1 MAEPEGAEPAPLP
14 ESVEDAL
21 ASLHEKGKLPT
32 ETDIDRWCSAHPDAA
47 QRIRGAVAALRELTP
62 PERPEHVGPWHI
74 RSTLGEGGMGTV
86 YLAERTEPV
95 HMRAALKLIK
105 LGMDSRAVLARFE
118 QERQALARMQHDGI
132 AKVYDCG
139 TSERGQPYFAMELV
153 EGRPLTTFCDAN
165 ELGLAQRLRLMR
177 SVCDAVQHAHNKG
190 VVHRDL
196 KPSNVLVSGDADAP
210 RIKVIDFGLAKALG
224 EKLVAATLFTEAGQL
239 IGTPEYMAPE
249 QARGFRRAPQANRD
263 DAALAALDVYGVGAT
278 LFALL
283 AGRPPHVDPAD
294 DDGPEAVRQRA
305 ARAEPPPLRSLAPK
319 VPRRLAAIVERAMA
333 SDPADRYPSAAAL
346 AVDLARYRANLPT
359 SLDAPGAPVRAAL
372 YLRRNPALAAAAAWV
387 VVVLLGLGALL
398 ALWMSGTELSLMA
411 MIGIILLMGI
421 VKKNA
426 IMMVD
431 FALEAERERGL
442 SPFAAIHEAC
452 LERFRPIM
460 MTTIAALLGAVPL
473 ALGTGTGSE
482 FRVPLGIAIIGGLV
496 VSQVLTLYTTPVIY
510 LSLERLTGRRGAIRH
525 AAPAE

>member
-32 ETDIDRWCSAHPDAA
+32 ETVIDRWCSAHPDAA
-47 QRIRGAVAALRELTP
+47 QRIRGAIAALRELTP
-62 PERPEHVGPWHI
+62 PERPEHVGPWRI

-165 ELGLAQRLRLMR
+165 QVGLAQRLRLMR

-196 KPSNVLVSGDADAP
+196 KPSNVLVSGDAEAP

-249 QARGFRRAPQANRD
+249 QADPLNTDIDTRA
-263 DAALAALDVYGVGAT
+263 DVYSLGVM
-278 LFALL
+278 LYELL
-283 AGRPPHVDPAD
+283 VG
-294 DDGPEAVRQRA
+294 E
-305 ARAEPPPLRSLAPK
+305 
-319 VPRRLAAIVERAMA
+319 
-333 SDPADRYPSAAAL
+333 
-346 AVDLARYRANLPT
+346 LPFST
-359 SLDAPGAPVRAAL
+359 
-372 YLRRNPALAAAAAWV
+372 
-387 VVVLLGLGALL
+387 
-398 ALWMSGTELSLMA
+398 
-411 MIGIILLMGI
+411 
-421 VKKNA
+421 K
-426 IMMVD
+426 
-431 FALEAERERGL
+431 
-442 SPFAAIHEAC
+442 
-452 LERFRPIM
+452 
-460 MTTIAALLGAVPL
+460 
-473 ALGTGTGSE
+473 
-482 FRVPLGIAIIGGLV
+482 
-496 VSQVLTLYTTPVIY
+496 
-510 LSLERLTGRRGAIRH
+510 
-525 AAPAE
+525 